1 MRVHCDCHVWR
12 QPMTWRK
19 KKMRII
25 FRVWSPHWDR
35 LCATND
41 NDTTRMHTAKPI
53 TIRISICTNIKSII
67 YLLSPGN
74 IVRYH
79 LVWRAYFYWITSS
92 NRCKWIENLF
102 ARNAFNS
109 NWTFA
114 WSIDSAFSLQIAL
127 FRFSML
133 KYSLLLFFFLFIQIV
148 CDAIIWPISIDEIA
162 TNFNAFFWNAFLS
175 SAFFLT
181 FQLLGFEL
189 IAKWQGLTKNKL
201 EHGSILMHFGL
212 HFLFRML
219 FFTPTKFI
227 FYAKCECKHECK
239 ANNATCEHFNS
250 KCGFSSTSA
259 THERYRCIQ
268 LWSIIYLFSVSAW
281 TFTTYQLIY

>member
-133 KYSLLLFFFLFIQIV
+133 KYSMLLFFFFHSNSLRCNHLTDLNRRNCNKFQRILLKCIFV
-148 CDAIIWPISIDEIA
+148 FCFFSNVSTPRFR
-162 TNFNAFFWNAFLS
+162 TNRQVARIN
-175 SAFFLT
+175 
-181 FQLLGFEL
+181 E
-189 IAKWQGLTKNKL
+189 
-201 EHGSILMHFGL
+201 E
-212 HFLFRML
+212 
-219 FFTPTKFI
+219 
-227 FYAKCECKHECK
+227 
-239 ANNATCEHFNS
+239 
-250 KCGFSSTSA
+250 
-259 THERYRCIQ
+259 
-268 LWSIIYLFSVSAW
+268 
-281 TFTTYQLIY
+281 